1 MDANTQNISEATIA
15 LIDSL
20 ESTTSYF
27 GLANSGGEYKIITEM
42 FLYKYFNDKFG
53 YEAKRDK
60 IYGERLSKA
69 DKWDAEY
76 DKFTEEELKEIYSS
90 YKLQEITNKQFE
102 ELSQNLMS
110 MLAEVEAIKANFSG
124 ILDENTAL
132 KLENDKLREH
142 LSQVVQEETGTK
154 MSHGKVN
161 LEAIYDDGFH
171 ICPDFYGQRRDNNEA
186 CGFCAELLYG
196 D

>member
-1 MDANTQNISEATIA
+1 ME
-15 LIDSL
+15 
-20 ESTTSYF
+20 
-27 GLANSGGEYKIITEM
+27 
-42 FLYKYFNDKFG
+42 
-53 YEAKRDK
+53 KR
-60 IYGERLSKA
+60 EL
-69 DKWDAEY
+69 Y
-76 DKFTEEELKEIYSS
+76 DK
-90 YKLQEITNKQFE
+90 FE

-171 ICPDFYGQRRDNNEA
+171 ICPDFTANVVIIMKLVASVQNCCTETKHAGSKE
-186 CGFCAELLYG
+186 F
-196 D
+196 

>member
-1 MDANTQNISEATIA
+1 ME
-15 LIDSL
+15 
-20 ESTTSYF
+20 
-27 GLANSGGEYKIITEM
+27 
-42 FLYKYFNDKFG
+42 
-53 YEAKRDK
+53 KR
-60 IYGERLSKA
+60 EL
-69 DKWDAEY
+69 Y
-76 DKFTEEELKEIYSS
+76 DK
-90 YKLQEITNKQFE
+90 FE

-124 ILDENTAL
+124 IFEENTAL

-161 LEAIYDDGFH
+161 LELFMMMDSTFAQIL
-171 ICPDFYGQRRDNNEA
+171 CQRRDNNEA

>member
-1 MDANTQNISEATIA
+1 ME
-15 LIDSL
+15 
-20 ESTTSYF
+20 
-27 GLANSGGEYKIITEM
+27 
-42 FLYKYFNDKFG
+42 
-53 YEAKRDK
+53 KR
-60 IYGERLSKA
+60 EL
-69 DKWDAEY
+69 Y
-76 DKFTEEELKEIYSS
+76 DK
-90 YKLQEITNKQFE
+90 FE

-124 ILDENTAL
+124 IL
-132 KLENDKLREH
+132 NDKLREH

>member
-1 MDANTQNISEATIA
+1 ME
-15 LIDSL
+15 
-20 ESTTSYF
+20 
-27 GLANSGGEYKIITEM
+27 
-42 FLYKYFNDKFG
+42 
-53 YEAKRDK
+53 KR
-60 IYGERLSKA
+60 EL
-69 DKWDAEY
+69 Y
-76 DKFTEEELKEIYSS
+76 DK
-90 YKLQEITNKQFE
+90 FE

-132 KLENDKLREH
+132 KLE
-142 LSQVVQEETGTK
+142 

>member
-1 MDANTQNISEATIA
+1 ME
-15 LIDSL
+15 
-20 ESTTSYF
+20 
-27 GLANSGGEYKIITEM
+27 
-42 FLYKYFNDKFG
+42 
-53 YEAKRDK
+53 KR
-60 IYGERLSKA
+60 EL
-69 DKWDAEY
+69 Y
-76 DKFTEEELKEIYSS
+76 DK
-90 YKLQEITNKQFE
+90 FE

-171 ICPDFYGQRRDNNEA
+171 IVQIFMANVVIIMKLAASVQNCCTETKHAGSKEF
-186 CGFCAELLYG
+186 
-196 D
+196 

>member
-1 MDANTQNISEATIA
+1 MGSVVDLCVVSVMKMT
-15 LIDSL
+15 
-20 ESTTSYF
+20 
-27 GLANSGGEYKIITEM
+27 
-42 FLYKYFNDKFG
+42 
-53 YEAKRDK
+53 
-60 IYGERLSKA
+60 
-69 DKWDAEY
+69 
-76 DKFTEEELKEIYSS
+76 FTEIARLVILTWVMKLNQDGTGQVVAIDVIAGTIKVVFEKGRAPLTYGVEEVQLNGKSVNCMINSRNYH
-90 YKLQEITNKQFE
+90 KI
-102 ELSQNLMS
+102 LMS

>member
-1 MDANTQNISEATIA
+1 ME
-15 LIDSL
+15 
-20 ESTTSYF
+20 
-27 GLANSGGEYKIITEM
+27 
-42 FLYKYFNDKFG
+42 
-53 YEAKRDK
+53 KR
-60 IYGERLSKA
+60 EL
-69 DKWDAEY
+69 Y
-76 DKFTEEELKEIYSS
+76 DK
-90 YKLQEITNKQFE
+90 FE

-142 LSQVVQEETGTK
+142 LS
-154 MSHGKVN
+154 H
-161 LEAIYDDGFH
+161 
-171 ICPDFYGQRRDNNEA
+171 EA

>member
-1 MDANTQNISEATIA
+1 ME
-15 LIDSL
+15 
-20 ESTTSYF
+20 
-27 GLANSGGEYKIITEM
+27 
-42 FLYKYFNDKFG
+42 
-53 YEAKRDK
+53 KR
-60 IYGERLSKA
+60 EL
-69 DKWDAEY
+69 Y
-76 DKFTEEELKEIYSS
+76 DK
-90 YKLQEITNKQFE
+90 FE

-161 LEAIYDDGFH
+161 LELFTMMDSIFVQIFMANVVIIMKLVASVQNCCTETKHAGSKEF
-171 ICPDFYGQRRDNNEA
+171 
-186 CGFCAELLYG
+186 
-196 D
+196 

>member
-1 MDANTQNISEATIA
+1 ME
-15 LIDSL
+15 
-20 ESTTSYF
+20 
-27 GLANSGGEYKIITEM
+27 
-42 FLYKYFNDKFG
+42 
-53 YEAKRDK
+53 KR
-60 IYGERLSKA
+60 EL
-69 DKWDAEY
+69 Y
-76 DKFTEEELKEIYSS
+76 DK
-90 YKLQEITNKQFE
+90 FE

-161 LEAIYDDGFH
+161 LEAIYDDGFQIFMANVVIIMKLVASVQNCCTETKH
-171 ICPDFYGQRRDNNEA
+171 AGSKEF
-186 CGFCAELLYG
+186 
-196 D
+196 

>member
-1 MDANTQNISEATIA
+1 ME
-15 LIDSL
+15 
-20 ESTTSYF
+20 
-27 GLANSGGEYKIITEM
+27 
-42 FLYKYFNDKFG
+42 
-53 YEAKRDK
+53 KR
-60 IYGERLSKA
+60 EL
-69 DKWDAEY
+69 Y
-76 DKFTEEELKEIYSS
+76 DK
-90 YKLQEITNKQFE
+90 FE

-142 LSQVVQEETGTK
+142 LSQV
-154 MSHGKVN
+154 
-161 LEAIYDDGFH
+161 EAIYDDGFH

>member
-1 MDANTQNISEATIA
+1 ME
-15 LIDSL
+15 
-20 ESTTSYF
+20 
-27 GLANSGGEYKIITEM
+27 
-42 FLYKYFNDKFG
+42 
-53 YEAKRDK
+53 KR
-60 IYGERLSKA
+60 EL
-69 DKWDAEY
+69 Y
-76 DKFTEEELKEIYSS
+76 DK
-90 YKLQEITNKQFE
+90 FE

-124 ILDENTAL
+124 IFEENTAL
-132 KLENDKLREH
+132 KLEK
-142 LSQVVQEETGTK
+142 TGTK

>member
-1 MDANTQNISEATIA
+1 ME
-15 LIDSL
+15 
-20 ESTTSYF
+20 
-27 GLANSGGEYKIITEM
+27 
-42 FLYKYFNDKFG
+42 
-53 YEAKRDK
+53 KR
-60 IYGERLSKA
+60 EL
-69 DKWDAEY
+69 Y
-76 DKFTEEELKEIYSS
+76 DK
-90 YKLQEITNKQFE
+90 FE

-171 ICPDFYGQRRDNNEA
+171 ICPDFYGHVVIIMKLVASVRNCCTEIKDAGSKE
-186 CGFCAELLYG
+186 F
-196 D
+196 

>member
-1 MDANTQNISEATIA
+1 ME
-15 LIDSL
+15 
-20 ESTTSYF
+20 
-27 GLANSGGEYKIITEM
+27 
-42 FLYKYFNDKFG
+42 
-53 YEAKRDK
+53 KR
-60 IYGERLSKA
+60 EL
-69 DKWDAEY
+69 Y
-76 DKFTEEELKEIYSS
+76 DK
-90 YKLQEITNKQFE
+90 FE

-161 LEAIYDDGFH
+161 L
-171 ICPDFYGQRRDNNEA
+171 
-186 CGFCAELLYG
+186 
-196 D
+196 

>member
-1 MDANTQNISEATIA
+1 ME
-15 LIDSL
+15 
-20 ESTTSYF
+20 
-27 GLANSGGEYKIITEM
+27 
-42 FLYKYFNDKFG
+42 
-53 YEAKRDK
+53 KR
-60 IYGERLSKA
+60 EL
-69 DKWDAEY
+69 Y
-76 DKFTEEELKEIYSS
+76 DK
-90 YKLQEITNKQFE
+90 FE

-171 ICPDFYGQRRDNNEA
+171 IIMKLVASVQNCCTETKYAGSKEF
-186 CGFCAELLYG
+186 
-196 D
+196 